1 GFNPLSGCLPMFL
14 QIPIFIGLYHVLRH
28 LSNSVRL
35 CDAKSQD
42 HVLSLYT
49 FSRDQTCSASKAE
62 LFHAPLAARLTDST
76 HQIVDLLGGNLTTT
90 RIVILVLVVISATAT
105 YLTQR
110 LVRSGST
117 VVPEGTAATIQKL
130 MLYVIPVMTLGSG
143 LFFPLG
149 VLLYWFTS
157 NVWTMGQQFYINK
170 FHPHPDLDKAA
181 PVVGELGR
189 TLAPKPGA
197 RPNKTKPATT
207 KPTTL
212 VKTAEPADEAP
223 ATPPARNAP
232 RPGQRP
238 QRPGGNRPPAKRPSQ
253 AKKRR

>member
-1 GFNPLSGCLPMFL
+1 
-14 QIPIFIGLYHVLRH
+14 
-28 LSNSVRL
+28 
-35 CDAKSQD
+35 
-42 HVLSLYT
+42 
-49 FSRDQTCSASKAE
+49 
-62 LFHAPLAARLTDST
+62 
-76 HQIVDLLGGNLTTT
+76 
-90 RIVILVLVVISATAT
+90 
-105 YLTQR
+105 
-110 LVRSGST
+110 
-117 VVPEGTAATIQKL
+117 
-130 MLYVIPVMTLGSG
+130 
-143 LFFPLG
+143 

-170 FHPHPDLDKAA
+170 FHPHPDMDKA
-181 PVVGELGR
+181 PVVVGELGR

-197 RPNKTKPATT
+197 RPNKA

-212 VKTAEPADEAP
+212 VKTPEPEESP